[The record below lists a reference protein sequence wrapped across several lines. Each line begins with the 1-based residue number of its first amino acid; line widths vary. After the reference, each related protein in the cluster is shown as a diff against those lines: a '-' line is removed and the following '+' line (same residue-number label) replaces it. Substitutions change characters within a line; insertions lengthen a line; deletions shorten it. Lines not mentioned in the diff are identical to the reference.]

1 MIEFT
6 TIKVTKETRRKLKIV
21 SARRGITMLV
31 ALEQIVA
38 QALMALDK
46 KEDKADDIRPRS
58 SSDRQN

>member
-21 SARRGITMLV
+21 AARRGITMLT

-38 QALMALDK
+38 QALMTLDK
-46 KEDKADDIRPRS
+46 EEKTDDLRPRS
-58 SSDRQN
+58 GLDRQN